1 MTLNQLTVNLSVKGR
16 TSVTGLHRDEASNS
30 GTGGFNAELGRYYLY
45 VSLACLWDHRTLIF
59 RALKGLQDIIIV
71 SVVNA
76 LMSDEGWTFE
86 PGDGVIEDSVNHKT
100 RLHEIYTIADPEYTG
115 RVTVPVL
122 WDKKRNT
129 IVSNESAEI
138 IRMLNNAFDHLGDK
152 TGDYYPESRHKEI
165 DELNALIYNSINNF
179 VCNDSIGIR

>member
-1 MTLNQLTVNLSVKGR
+1 
-16 TSVTGLHRDEASNS
+16 
-30 GTGGFNAELGRYYLY
+30 
-45 VSLACLWDHRTLIF
+45 
-59 RALKGLQDIIIV
+59 
-71 SVVNA
+71 
-76 LMSDEGWTFE
+76 MSDEGWTFE

-115 RVTVPVL
+115 RVTVPIL